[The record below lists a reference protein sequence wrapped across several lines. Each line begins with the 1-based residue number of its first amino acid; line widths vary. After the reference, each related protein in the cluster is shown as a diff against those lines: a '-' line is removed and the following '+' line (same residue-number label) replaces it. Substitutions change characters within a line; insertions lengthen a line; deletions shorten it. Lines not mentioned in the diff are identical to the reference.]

1 MRNRIFYLV
10 LLVVTVG
17 TGLFCL
23 DQVLYYFTKRE
34 IVLGHWDK
42 NGVSEVGLMS
52 NATEKPVGK
61 VQGLSRGDGS
71 FTNANLTKTQR
82 VTFYSFQAYLFD
94 KYFQSMNSPLAG
106 HGKNFV
112 NACRK
117 YGTPKDCTLLLAI
130 AKVETNYCKAGLSL
144 EQKNCWGFGG
154 SGPNRIL
161 YESFEE
167 SIDEVTRRVKEGYT
181 NRFFE
186 DPNYGALSYCGS
198 HCTSWARHV
207 QSERYRI
214 RSFFEANG
222 YKNLF

>member
-10 LLVVTVG
+10 LLVVTIG

-23 DQVLYYFTKRE
+23 DQVLFYFTKRE

-42 NGVSEVGLMS
+42 DGLSEVGMM
-52 NATEKPVGK
+52 TEGGEKPIAQ
-61 VQGLSRGDGS
+61 VQGLSVS
-71 FTNANLTKTQR
+71 QSYLNSTKTQR

-94 KYFQSMNSPLAG
+94 KYLQQIDSPLAG
-106 HGKNFV
+106 FGKDFV

-117 YGTPKDCTLLLAI
+117 YDTPKDCTLLLAI

-154 SGPNRIL
+154 SGPNRII
-161 YESFEE
+161 YKNFEE

-198 HCTSWARHV
+198 HCTSWASHV

-214 RSFFEANG
+214 KAFFEENG
-222 YKNLF
+222 YSNLF